1 MYILYISV
9 CIIFP
14 PPPPSLSQDALGQQL
29 WLIMNQ
35 AAYLVTKEP
44 NRVVT
49 ALRIIEREEK
59 MDSLLT
65 QALEEKGVPNTHL
78 PGRPKKWKA
87 KCMEM
92 METATANK

>member
-1 MYILYISV
+1 
-9 CIIFP
+9 
-14 PPPPSLSQDALGQQL
+14 
-29 WLIMNQ
+29 MNQ

-44 NRVVT
+44 SRVVA

-59 MDSLLT
+59 MDVLLK
-65 QALEEKGVPNTHL
+65 QALEEKGVPSSHL